1 MSDVITVTGN
11 IATEPDLKQ
20 TSAGAVTTFRLACT
34 QRRFDRSTNAW
45 VDGPTNW
52 YTVSMFRGLAE
63 HAYTSLQKGHR
74 VLLTGRLRLREWDN
88 GTKKGLTAEIEADA
102 IGHDLRWGTTVYEK
116 GQTSGDGAATGST
129 GAARTDDWAVP
140 GGDGSDG
147 TSEITGEAWTEAD
160 ERSAAQEPIPTP
172 F

>member
-20 TSAGAVTTFRLACT
+20 TSAGAVTSFRLACT

-45 VDGPTNW
+45 VDGATNW
-52 YTVSMFRGLAE
+52 YTVSMFRGLAD
-63 HAYTSLQKGHR
+63 HAYKSLQKGHR

-102 IGHDLRWGTTVYEK
+102 IGHDLRWGTTAYEK
-116 GQTSGDGAATGST
+116 SRTSGEGGAAD
-129 GAARTDDWAVP
+129 AARTDDWAVP
-140 GGDGSDG
+140 GGDGPDG
-147 TSEITGEAWTEAD
+147 LSENAPEHWTDAD
-160 ERSAAQEPIPTP
+160 ERSAAQEPLPTP